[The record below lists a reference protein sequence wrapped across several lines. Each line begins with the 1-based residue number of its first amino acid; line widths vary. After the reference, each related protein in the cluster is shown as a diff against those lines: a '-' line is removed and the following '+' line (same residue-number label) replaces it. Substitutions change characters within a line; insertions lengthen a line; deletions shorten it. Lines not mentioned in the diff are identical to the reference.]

1 MTAAIATFKQ
11 DIPDCNYEC
20 STWILHQWCIT
31 KKKKK
36 HMMICLCLSKDG
48 LDVHSAVTQVY

>member
-1 MTAAIATFKQ
+1 MLHM
-11 DIPDCNYEC
+11 N
-20 STWILHQWCIT
+20 STSVMHYQ
-31 KKKKK
+31 KKKK